1 MSPIRVTSFA
11 AALLALVAMPS
22 AAQEACRIDY
32 GRPNQIRDARNL
44 VVTTE
49 LGGKPAEEQRQAY
62 ARAVMLLTRDEN
74 RLAGNMLAR
83 NAVLGHA
90 LINLA
95 LLPDMP
101 REVARGEVGYATSPE
116 AMVDLMLA
124 ADSAL
129 DAVEAENPACKE
141 ETEGPRRK
149 AYAELVN
156 NAVNAYNARQIDEAE
171 LLSERAAMIYDGF
184 PMAYIAYQVLG
195 NVRQTK
201 NDLPGA
207 VEAFKRMAELATDTS
222 AAEDRKTAITVVSEL
237 LSQQADALEGD
248 ARNAKIAEQIAFL
261 EQYSREL
268 PDDVGLQAALAM
280 AQLKAGNTDAAQRL
294 FNDMSTNPDKYS
306 EIQIMEAGVTAARA
320 EQNEFAAP
328 LFEAV
333 LRKNPWSRD
342 ALFNLAAV
350 YDAAEQ
356 HDKMPTVLEK
366 LIAVDPENPDN
377 YQLWARYWQARAQA
391 LRPAAEGK
399 EPPDSAYMA
408 WQDANNKLLEAFTR
422 MQEAPVR
429 VSFSLFSHDGPNH
442 VLAGNIENRTDEQKN
457 YTLKFE
463 FLDANGGVLD
473 SRDVSVDSVAGK
485 SSKSF
490 RVEITEK
497 PGIVAFRYAPL
508 P

>member
-1 MSPIRVTSFA
+1 MSPFRVTSFA
-11 AALLALVAMPS
+11 AALLALVAMPA
-22 AAQEACRIDY
+22 AAQEGCRIEY

-44 VVTTE
+44 VVTTQ
-49 LGGKPAEEQRQAY
+49 LGGKPPEEQRQAY
-62 ARAVMLLTRDEN
+62 ARAVTLLTRDEN
-74 RLAGNMLAR
+74 RLAGNMIAR
-83 NAVLGHA
+83 NMVLGQA
-90 LINLA
+90 LVNLA
-95 LLPDMP
+95 TMPDMP
-101 REVARGEVGYATSPE
+101 AQVTRGDVGFATSPE
-116 AMVDLMLA
+116 ATSDLLA
-124 ADSAL
+124 VADSML
-129 DAVEAENPACKE
+129 DAVEAEQPGCKE
-141 ETEGPRRK
+141 ETEVVRRK

-156 NAVNAYNARQIDEAE
+156 NAVNAYNTRQVDEAE
-171 LLSERAAMIYDGF
+171 TLSSRAVMIYDGY
-184 PMAYIAYQVLG
+184 PMAYIAYNVLG
-195 NVRQTK
+195 NVLQTK

-207 VEAFKRMAELATDTS
+207 INAFKRMAELATDTS
-222 AAEDRKTAITVVSEL
+222 ALEERKNAITIVNEL
-237 LSQQADALEGD
+237 LNQQAEALEGD

-268 PDDVGLQAALAM
+268 PNEVGIKAALAM
-280 AQLKAGNTDAAQRL
+280 AQLKAGNADAARQL
-294 FNDMSTNPDKYS
+294 FDDMSANPDKYS

-320 EQNEFAAP
+320 EHPEFAGP

-350 YDAAEQ
+350 YDGANQ
-356 HDKMPTVLEK
+356 HDKMPPVLEK

-408 WQDANNKLLEAFTR
+408 WQEANNKLLEAFTR
-422 MQEAPVR
+422 MQDAPVR
-429 VSFSLFSHDGPNH
+429 VSFNLFSHDGSNH
-442 VLAGNIENRTDEQKN
+442 TLAGSIENRTDEQKT

-463 FLDANGGVLD
+463 FLDANGSVLE
-473 SRDVSVDSVAGK
+473 SRDVPVADVAGK
-485 SSKSF
+485 GSKSF
-490 RVEITEK
+490 RVEIADK